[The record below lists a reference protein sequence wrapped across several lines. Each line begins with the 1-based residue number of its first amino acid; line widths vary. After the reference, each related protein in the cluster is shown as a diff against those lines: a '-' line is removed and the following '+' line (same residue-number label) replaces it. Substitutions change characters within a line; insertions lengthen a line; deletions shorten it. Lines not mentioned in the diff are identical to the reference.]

1 MVTEK
6 TRVCDFKVLYRV
18 ENYRTGSLTLTSIN
32 PLHTTYN
39 PSLVFE
45 EYFVVKETPHTY
57 LLQESI
63 GNWLEP
69 GDFYDPQEYVFCC
82 PLKRVYKKATNRFA
96 WETKELAMADFA
108 RKQRWRKNRLLQEL
122 EECETMI
129 KKADLYI
136 AGEEKNNVY

>member
-18 ENYRTGSLTLTSIN
+18 ENYRTGSFTLTSTN
-32 PLHTTYN
+32 PLRTTYN

-45 EYFVVKETPHTY
+45 EYFVVKETLHTY

-69 GDFYDPQEYVFCC
+69 GDFYDPQEYIFCC

-108 RKQRWRKNRLLQEL
+108 RKQRWRRERLIQEL
-122 EECETMI
+122 EECEAI
-129 KKADLYI
+129 IRKAELYHH
-136 AGEEKNNVY
+136 GDDKNNDY